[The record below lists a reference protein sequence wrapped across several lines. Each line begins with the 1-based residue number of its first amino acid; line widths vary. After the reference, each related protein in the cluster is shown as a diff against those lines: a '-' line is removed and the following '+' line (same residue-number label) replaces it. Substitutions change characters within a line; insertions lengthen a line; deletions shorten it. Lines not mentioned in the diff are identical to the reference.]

1 MYQYATG
8 FLSAVVLNE
17 MVEEEGSEGRDR
29 YLTLLKSGD
38 SDYPQKLLEKAG
50 VDLTLP
56 ATYDK
61 AMAYFASCL
70 DEVEK
75 LAAN

>member
-1 MYQYATG
+1 MNKPPDISFCIIIEKQSG
-8 FLSAVVLNE
+8 E
-17 MVEEEGSEGRDR
+17 
-29 YLTLLKSGD
+29 KSRTR
-38 SDYPQKLLEKAG
+38 QKLLEKAG

-75 LAAN
+75 LALN